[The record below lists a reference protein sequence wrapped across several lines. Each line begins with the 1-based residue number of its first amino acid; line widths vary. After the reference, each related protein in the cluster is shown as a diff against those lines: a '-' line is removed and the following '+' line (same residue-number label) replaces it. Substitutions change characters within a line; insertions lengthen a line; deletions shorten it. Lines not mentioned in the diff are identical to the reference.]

1 MRFALFGI
9 GALIAGL
16 TGAAHALTFTASYD
30 IETRG
35 IPKFVNV
42 NYIDLQKVAQLSKF
56 RSSDGHDYSDT
67 SQFGTVQTAN
77 THGVR
82 DAAGK
87 VEACRSMKHYFRGVE
102 AGTNIYAPV
111 SGTITSF
118 EADGGLGGQIE
129 IQSDEQPAFYFIIF
143 HGVPNADYAVGQ
155 HVEAGQLLGHH
166 FGSPL
171 VASDIA
177 VFVNTPNGQHLIS
190 YFETLTDEAFAPYQA
205 RGIATREQLIF
216 TKAERDADPYQCTS
230 AMFPP
235 ARFFN
240 LKRDPSLDLVT
251 LTGGAPRQTVT
262 ATAPPE
268 TLSLNGPPLKLSA
281 TASTGLPIT
290 YGTNTPAVCSVSG
303 DMLTPL
309 AAGQCLITYVQ
320 EGNADLFRGF
330 AQNFTIVTA
339 GLNAGPIYSSAQAS
353 AQSFMRFHNK
363 GTTAGT
369 VTAVLNNAA
378 TGQPLGTWTSPSIP
392 AGAEQQFSIATLETA
407 LPSGTPVPAYFT
419 VLVQPSMTGTLQHVL
434 YRPADGTL
442 TNLSTCALGSGAD
455 PRVVAAVHSSRLGA
469 GGFASTVV
477 VANTGDASGRASL
490 GLYDARNGNKLGTYE
505 TASIAAGGKAVIEV
519 STIETGLNLVPSAE
533 QFHYIVK
540 LEGSFAG
547 FLQHLVNNVR
557 ANVITDMTTMC
568 TLDGSVPA
576 RVSGGLNAGVIFSS
590 AQASAQ
596 SFLRFFNRS
605 SFEAGAVTLTLS
617 DATTGQKLGT
627 WTSPPLATRGEQQFS
642 IAAIESAIGMA
653 GAKPAFYSVSLQ
665 TNIPMYFQHV
675 LWHAADGTLTNLSTC
690 ASGVE
695 IQTYLNL
702 SGVHSTLVG
711 AAGYP
716 STVAITNASAAPVS
730 FALYVHDA
738 RDGRYLGIGANP
750 SVPGNGTVF
759 VEMATIESALRLT
772 PDAGQYHFNISS
784 FIPSGPSINGTRAQA
799 GYLQHLVSNQRTG
812 VITDMSVACALNP

>member
-1 MRFALFGI
+1 LRLGWLWIAVL
-9 GALIAGL
+9 AAGL
-16 TGAAHALTFTASYD
+16 TGSARALTFTASYD
-30 IETRG
+30 IDTLG

-42 NYIDLQKVAQLSKF
+42 NYIDLQKVTQLSKF

-77 THGVR
+77 SHGVR
-82 DAAGK
+82 DANGK

-129 IQSDEQPAFYFIIF
+129 IQSDEQPAFYFVIF

-171 VASDIA
+171 VSSDIA

-190 YFETLTDEAFAPYQA
+190 YFEVLTDEAFAPYQA

-240 LKRDPSLDLVT
+240 LKRDPSLDLVS

-262 ATAPPE
+262 AAPVPD
-268 TLSLNGPPLKLSA
+268 TLPLNGPPLKVSA

-290 YGTNTPAVCSVSG
+290 YGTNTPGVCSVSG
-303 DMLTPL
+303 DTVTPI
-309 AAGQCLITYVQ
+309 AAGQCLITYEQ
-320 EGNADLFRGF
+320 AGNANLFRGT
-330 AQNFTIVTA
+330 AQTFTIVTA
-339 GLNAGPIYSSAQAS
+339 GLNAGPLYSSAQAN
-353 AQSFMRFHNK
+353 AQSFLRFHNK
-363 GTTAGT
+363 GTAAGS
-369 VTAVLNNAA
+369 VTAVLNDAA
-378 TGQPLGTWTSPSIP
+378 TGQALGTWTSPSIA

-407 LPSGTPVPAYFT
+407 LPAGTPVPAYFT
-419 VLVQPSMTGTLQHVL
+419 VLVQPAMTGTLQHVL

-442 TNLSTCALGSGAD
+442 TNLSTCALGTGAD
-455 PRVVAAVHSSRLGA
+455 PGAVAAVHSSRLGT

-477 VANTGDASGRASL
+477 VANTGGTAGRASL
-490 GLYDARNGNKLGTYE
+490 GIYDARNGNKLGTFE
-505 TASIAAGGKAVIEV
+505 TANIAAGGKAMIEV
-519 STIETGLNLVPSAE
+519 ATIEAGLNLVPDAD
-533 QFHYIVK
+533 QFHYVVK
-540 LEGSFAG
+540 LEGAFTG
-547 FLQHLVNNVR
+547 FLQHLVHNAR
-557 ANVITDMTTMC
+557 ANVITDMTTIC
-568 TLDGSVPA
+568 TLDGSVPERA
-576 RVSGGLNAGVIFSS
+576 SGGLNTGLIFSS
-590 AQASAQ
+590 AQTSAQ
-596 SFLRFFNRS
+596 SFLRFYNRS
-605 SFEAGAVTLTLS
+605 SSAGTVTAILS
-617 DATTGQKLGT
+617 DAATGQAIGT
-627 WTSPPLATRGEQQFS
+627 WTSPSLAARAEQQFS
-642 IAAIESAIGMA
+642 ISEIETAAAITGP
-653 GAKPAFYSVSLQ
+653 KPAFYSVSLR
-665 TNIPMYFQHV
+665 TNAPLYFQHV

-695 IQTYLNL
+695 TQTYLNL
-702 SGVHSTLVG
+702 SGVHSSLVG

-716 STVAITNASAAPVS
+716 STVAITNASAAPVA

-738 RDGRYLGIGANP
+738 RDGRYIGLGANP
-750 SVPGNGTVF
+750 TVPGNGAVLID
-759 VEMATIESALRLT
+759 MATIESTLRLT
-772 PDAGQYHFNISS
+772 PGAGQYHFNVSS
-784 FIPSGPSINGTRAQA
+784 FIPSGPSINSSRAQA